1 LTTVTVTLA
10 KVVLALVAALVAA
23 VRDGEELED
32 GD

>member
-23 VRDGEELED
+23 VGDGEELED

>member
-10 KVVLALVAALVAA
+10 KVVLAPVAALVAA
-23 VRDGEELED
+23 VGDGEELED